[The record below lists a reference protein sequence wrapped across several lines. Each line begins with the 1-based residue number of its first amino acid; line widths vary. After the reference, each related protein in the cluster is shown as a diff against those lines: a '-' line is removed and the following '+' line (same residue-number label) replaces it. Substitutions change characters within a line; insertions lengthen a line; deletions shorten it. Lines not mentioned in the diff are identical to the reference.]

1 MRRPWMKALLVG
13 ALCSVAMPEG
23 HVRLGAR
30 QTGCPPRQSGVDGWG
45 KESTVNVD
53 VSGLPESVAAND
65 AQGNP
70 TTVDVRQLARDA
82 LTEISSFL
90 QGTNSK
96 VTFSNNPSDA
106 KVTFQNA
113 RATDPITNED
123 RPAVSTITTVQVGNT
138 RRTTNQA
145 IKIDLYNAGT
155 VPNSFLSESGRPSGT
170 PWFDPTGAHYVG
182 DPAGDYGSYVKELIK
197 HELLHGMGLGDVQG
211 TQAPGAS
218 MMNGSYVPNDRKSNG
233 DRLLP
238 TGPTDSCD
246 KNLINTI
253 YPPSFED
260 DPDWWYGYC
269 GVTAQDVFDCEHQ
282 VDYYWYDFPPCYC
295 TPGASPI
302 VINLDRLGF
311 RFTSPDE
318 GVNFD
323 LLTTGNPVRTG
334 WTQAQSGDA
343 FLVLDRN
350 MNGLID
356 SGVELFGNFTPQPV
370 PPLGVQRNG
379 FLALSVFDT
388 NGDNAITA
396 ADSVFGDL
404 RLWRDRNHDG
414 ISQLRELATLPSESV
429 TKIDLDYRESRRR
442 DRHGNMLRYW
452 SVVELA
458 TGSSIAVDVFFRVLR

>member
-1 MRRPWMKALLVG
+1 MRRLWMKALLAG
-13 ALCSVAMPEG
+13 PLCVLAMSAG
-23 HVRLGAR
+23 HVSLGAR

-45 KESTVNVD
+45 KESSVNVD
-53 VSGLPESVAAND
+53 VSGLPESVAAYD
-65 AQGNP
+65 AQGYP

-82 LTEISSFL
+82 MTELSSFL

-96 VTFSNNPSDA
+96 VSFSDNPSDA

-145 IKIDLYNAGT
+145 IKIDLNTAGT

-170 PWFDPTGAHYVG
+170 PWFDPTGAHYLG
-182 DPAGDYGSYVKELIK
+182 DPAGDYSSYVKELIK

-211 TQAPGAS
+211 AQTPGAT
-218 MMNGSYVPNDRKSNG
+218 MMNGSYVPNDRKSTG
-233 DRLLP
+233 DKLLP
-238 TGPTDSCD
+238 TGPTENCD
-246 KNLINTI
+246 KNLLNTI

-282 VDYYWYDFPPCYC
+282 SDYYWYDFPTCYC
-295 TPGASPI
+295 TLGASPI
-302 VINLDRLGF
+302 VINLDRSAF
-311 RFTSPDE
+311 RFTSPAD
-318 GVNFD
+318 GVDFD
-323 LLTTGNPVRTG
+323 LLATANPVRTA
-334 WTQAQSGDA
+334 WIQAQSNDA

-350 MNGLID
+350 LNGLID
-356 SGVELFGNFTPQPV
+356 SGVELFGNVTPQPV

-379 FLALSVFDT
+379 FLALSVFDS
-388 NGDNAITA
+388 NGDGAITA
-396 ADSVFGDL
+396 ADSVFNDL

-414 ISQLRELATLPSESV
+414 ISQPGELATLSSESV
-429 TKIDLDYRESRRR
+429 TRIALNYSENRRR

-452 SVVELA
+452 SLVELTA
-458 TGSSIAVDVFFRVLR
+458 GTSTAIDVFFRVLR